1 MRIVVFMN
9 SAIIGFG
16 QGFQPVCGFNYGAK
30 NYRRVEDAYD
40 FSLKVCFCILL
51 IFSAAAF
58 LFARPILSAFRRE
71 DAEVIRIGSL
81 GLRLMALSTPLAA
94 QITMANMFSQTTGY
108 NARAT
113 VIALLRQ
120 GICLLPF
127 LLLLPPL
134 FGLLGILISQPL
146 SDLLSAVISFFITR
160 SIMQELRGEKEM
172 KR

>member
-1 MRIVVFMN
+1 M
-9 SAIIGFG
+9 
-16 QGFQPVCGFNYGAK
+16 
-30 NYRRVEDAYD
+30 
-40 FSLKVCFCILL
+40 
-51 IFSAAAF
+51 
-58 LFARPILSAFRRE
+58 
-71 DAEVIRIGSL
+71 IRIGSL

-160 SIMQELRGEKEM
+160 SIMQELRGEKE
-172 KR
+172 KK